1 MSEHTDPHDL
11 QPLAP
16 VHVSALSRGRSAFAD
31 RVFLARHRRRR
42 LIREIEARTQRVLLC
57 YVSEGR
63 LIDREDVLHLE
74 ALLHAVEPGASVS
87 LLLNSPGGDVDVAD
101 KLLHMLREIV
111 SPSTFQEPG
120 DLEIVVPNRAKSAA
134 TIMALG
140 ADRVTMSD
148 TSELGPIDPQ
158 VEDQGVWYPV
168 AAWLRA
174 YRDAERRCQEHP
186 DNPAFAAVFQSFSPV
201 IAEMLRFAESRAR
214 QLAED
219 VAKRGGLN
227 YTWVANKLMSIDDF
241 PSHGQMIDWRTAEDI
256 GLKNVRHMPRTNP
269 LWDMYWTLYL
279 ALRGVAGEQKK
290 VFESRHVTRLDR
302 MTHP

>member
-1 MSEHTDPHDL
+1 MNEHTDPHDL
-11 QPLAP
+11 GPAAP
-16 VHVSALSRGRSAFAD
+16 TQVSALSRGRSAFTD
-31 RVFLARHRRRR
+31 RVFLARVRRRR
-42 LIREIEARTQRVLLC
+42 LVREIEARTRRVLLC

-74 ALLHAVEPGASVS
+74 ALLQSVEPGASVS

-111 SPSTFQEPG
+111 STSGSEAPG

-148 TSELGPIDPQ
+148 SSELGPIDPQ
-158 VEDQGVWYPV
+158 VEDQGVWYPA

-174 YRDAERRCQEHP
+174 YEDAERRCREHP
-186 DNPAFAAVFQSFSPV
+186 HNPAFAAVFQKLDPV
-201 IAEMLRFAESRAR
+201 IAQILRSAESRAR
-214 QLAED
+214 NLAEGIG
-219 VAKRGGLN
+219 KRAGLN
-227 YTWVANKLMSIDDF
+227 YTMVADTLMNTTRF

-256 GLKNVRHMPRTNP
+256 GLKNVRYMQRTNP
-269 LWDMYWTLYL
+269 LWDMYWRLYL
-279 ALRGVAGEQKK
+279 GLRGVAGDRKK
-290 VFESRHVTRLDR
+290 ILESRHVTRVG
-302 MTHP
+302 HIV